1 MFSLKYTQLAKALA
15 LVPVK
20 VIISIVL
27 LGSDSHLDFN
37 AFNVWDVNAVVSDPE
52 IDSIAEFNEERILYK
67 EDLKPNNSWNG
78 GVIYTNKAKRY
89 SKGKK

>member
-1 MFSLKYTQLAKALA
+1 MSNLLSEMFPYAFVLKF
-15 LVPVK
+15 
-20 VIISIVL
+20 IVVL
-27 LGSDSHLDFN
+27 YSEKL
-37 AFNVWDVNAVVSDPE
+37 
-52 IDSIAEFNEERILYK
+52 IAEFNEERILYK

>member
-1 MFSLKYTQLAKALA
+1 M
-15 LVPVK
+15 P
-20 VIISIVL
+20 IVSF
-27 LGSDSHLDFN
+27 GSDAHTDFN
-37 AFNVWDVNAVVSDPE
+37 VSTAANIALLSDMPE
-52 IDSIAEFNEERILYK
+52 IEFIAEFNEERILYK